1 MTTSPLVKKQRNP
14 VRAALSKIVIYIV
27 LGLWAATTI
36 FPFLWVLGNSFKERK
51 FILSETFAIPT
62 GDMFTTSNYQTAFD
76 RIPIFTA
83 YRNSLVIS
91 GAVTVFVIIIAGLCA
106 YGLARYSF
114 KGRRL
119 LHSIVLAA
127 MMFPA
132 FATIIPVYRMEFQ
145 WGIANTHSLPLTWL
159 SIILPQVAGNIS
171 FAVIVLMGYIR
182 SLPIDLEEAA
192 FLEGYGVTRIFFRII
207 MPLARP
213 SFATVGIFT
222 FLWSYN
228 DLFTQ
233 LFFLRY
239 EKFYSITRLLNM
251 ISSQEG
257 TNYGLLCSAVV
268 LVVVPVLIVY
278 ILLQKN
284 IVKGLTAG
292 AIKG

>member
-1 MTTSPLVKKQRNP
+1 MTGKSIARRP
-14 VRAALSKIVIYIV
+14 AAAIVSKTVIYI
-27 LGLWAATTI
+27 LLAFWAVTTI
-36 FPFLWVLGNSFKERK
+36 YPFIWVGANSFKVKR
-51 FILSETFAIPT
+51 FIRTESFAIPT
-62 GDMFTTSNYQTAFD
+62 GEMFTTEHYQSAFD
-76 RIPIFTA
+76 RIPILSA

-91 GAVTVFVIIIAGLCA
+91 GAVTVFVIVIAGLCA
-106 YGLARYSF
+106 YGLARYNF
-114 KGRRL
+114 KGRKL
-119 LHSIVLAA
+119 LHSLVLAA

-132 FATIIPVYRMEFQ
+132 FATIIPVYRMEFK

-159 SIILPQVAGNIS
+159 SIILPQIAGNIS

-192 FLEGYGVTRIFFRII
+192 YLEGYGVARIFFRII
-207 MPLARP
+207 IPLARP

-268 LVVVPVLIVY
+268 LVVVPVLLVY

-292 AIKG
+292 AVKG